1 MGLSCVHEI
10 GIHACLWQSGSNL
23 EVIQQQK
30 NAKPIQ
36 VKKNGTKTR
45 CQEMVQKN
53 WYKEIT
59 KEWYKKV
66 QTNKKNYCYFV
77 LVVHAK
83 VPTNTKTSS
92 ACVPLTETALLFVMQ
107 NGKKSVQKE
116 YSSQKSSVAFDLP

>member
-1 MGLSCVHEI
+1 VAVRKQL
-10 GIHACLWQSGSNL
+10 GSHSTA
-23 EVIQQQK
+23 K
-30 NAKPIQ
+30 NAEPIQ
-36 VKKNGTKTR
+36 FKKMAQKHNLTLKK
-45 CQEMVQKN
+45 MVQKN

-66 QTNKKNYCYFV
+66 QTNKKNCCYFV

-83 VPTNTKTSS
+83 VPINTKTSS